1 MTHSGKFWVALVAGV
16 GAYFALG
23 LLTVPLHDAIF
34 SKYTFIQDGI
44 TTCSGVG
51 ELRDCVTEDGV
62 RAYNNRMVALLGNAV
77 SLVLFGL
84 RVGFAYFIFRLIHPK
99 PPKPPNPLTAHLE

>member
-1 MTHSGKFWVALVAGV
+1 
-16 GAYFALG
+16 
-23 LLTVPLHDAIF
+23 
-34 SKYTFIQDGI
+34 
-44 TTCSGVG
+44 
-51 ELRDCVTEDGV
+51 
-62 RAYNNRMVALLGNAV
+62 MVALLGNAV